1 MLSVHIQHLPC
12 TPNILHTYLCV
23 LYTVCSYHQML
34 ETKVKPLKNKLD
46 SMNQFMEDLKKK
58 LVSWNDKM
66 LVRTHVLCPY
76 ISNSFKKSKIF
87 FYSKSSFCRYVCMME
102 PP

>member
-12 TPNILHTYLCV
+12 TPNILHMCLCM

-66 LVRTHVLCPY
+66 LVRTQVLNVLCPC

-87 FYSKSSFCRYVCMME
+87 FL
-102 PP
+102 

>member
-1 MLSVHIQHLPC
+1 MNRVDVLCGLNVVC
-12 TPNILHTYLCV
+12 TYTAPSMYTNILYYIRTYLCV

-66 LVRTHVLCPY
+66 LVRTQVLNVHMSMHLQL
-76 ISNSFKKSKIF
+76 I
-87 FYSKSSFCRYVCMME
+87 
-102 PP
+102 